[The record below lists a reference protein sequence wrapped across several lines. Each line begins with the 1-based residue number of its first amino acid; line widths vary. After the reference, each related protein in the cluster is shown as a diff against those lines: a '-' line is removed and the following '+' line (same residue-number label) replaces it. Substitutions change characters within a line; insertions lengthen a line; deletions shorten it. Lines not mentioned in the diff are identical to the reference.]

1 MTALS
6 DSSRARRNSAHCS
19 TCAMRHLCMP
29 EGLCANDIA
38 KLEDIISMTRKV
50 KRGDTLFRAG
60 DRFDSLFAV
69 RSGSIKTVITHDGG
83 REQVTGMLLAGD
95 ALGFEG
101 IEEGAHMCDAIA
113 LEDSS
118 VCVVPYSLFERM
130 CRETDALQKR
140 LHRMMSHAVNR
151 EASHVVRLGM
161 LRADERVAR
170 LLLDLSSRLAKRGYA
185 SSEFTL
191 RMTRDDMGS
200 YLGMTL
206 ETVSR
211 TLSRFD
217 KAGLI
222 ETQGKFIRIRDFDAL
237 RAV

>member
-1 MTALS
+1 
-6 DSSRARRNSAHCS
+6 
-19 TCAMRHLCMP
+19 MRHLCMP

-38 KLEDIISMTRKV
+38 KLENIISVTRKV
-50 KRGDTLFRAG
+50 KRGEALFRAG
-60 DRFDSLFAV
+60 DRFDALFAL
-69 RSGSIKTVITHDGG
+69 RAGSLKTVVTQDGG
-83 REQVTGMLLAGD
+83 REQVTGLLLAGD
-95 ALGFEG
+95 ALGFDS
-101 IEEGAHMCDAIA
+101 IEEGVHTCDAIA
-113 LEDSS
+113 LEDST
-118 VCVVPYSLFERM
+118 VCVVPFSLFERM

-140 LHRMMSHAVNR
+140 LHRMMSQALNR
-151 EASHVVRLGM
+151 EVNHVVRLGM

-170 LLLDLSSRLAKRGYA
+170 LLLDISSRLSRRGYA
-185 SSEFTL
+185 ASEFTL

-217 KAGLI
+217 RSGLI
-222 ETQGKFIRIRDFDAL
+222 ETEGKFIRIRDFDGL